1 MTDYDRLWQI
11 ITDYDRLWQ
20 LMTDYDW
27 LGQIMIDYD
36 KLSAVCCLFSGKLS
50 PISVKLSG
58 DVTLQLP
65 TSY

>member
-1 MTDYDRLWQI
+1 MTDYDSLWQIMTDYDRLWQI
-11 ITDYDRLWQ
+11 
-20 LMTDYDW
+20 MTDYD
-27 LGQIMIDYD
+27 Q
-36 KLSAVCCLFSGKLS
+36 LSAVCCLFSDKLS